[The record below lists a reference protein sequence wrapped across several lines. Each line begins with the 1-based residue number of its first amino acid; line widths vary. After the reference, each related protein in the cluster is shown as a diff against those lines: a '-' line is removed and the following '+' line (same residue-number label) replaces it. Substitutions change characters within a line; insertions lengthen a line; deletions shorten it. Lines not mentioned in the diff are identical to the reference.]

1 MPSFL
6 SGNLKGKLLLEC
18 RIKLK
23 VISLP
28 VGNLTSELIHVLR
41 KGSRILDSLKDLKGV
56 KYRKGGKYGKR

>member
-6 SGNLKGKLLLEC
+6 SGNLKGKLIQEY

-41 KGSRILDSLKDLKGV
+41 KGSRLLDSLKDLKGV
-56 KYRKGGKYGKR
+56 KYRKVGK